1 MRVSIPPSVN
11 HNDHVIIPGREEA
24 EKNQANLAINGELH
38 PLILRSELP
47 RNHSLSK
54 FTQSTQ
60 IRGVLRVS
68 YLKGS
73 LPEASSSLQDMIF
86 KSELLQR
93 LFLRLPSSLDPAPQ
107 DVPEL
112 SSWTLLSDWRASLC
126 HLRGCPSFLPS
137 KEKEGLVHLGIIS
150 GLFY

>member
-68 YLKGS
+68 YLKCS
-73 LPEASSSLQDMIF
+73 LPEASSSLQDMMIF

-126 HLRGCPSFLPS
+126 LTQEQRFLPSFLPS
-137 KEKEGLVHLGIIS
+137 FLRNLVSL
-150 GLFY
+150 